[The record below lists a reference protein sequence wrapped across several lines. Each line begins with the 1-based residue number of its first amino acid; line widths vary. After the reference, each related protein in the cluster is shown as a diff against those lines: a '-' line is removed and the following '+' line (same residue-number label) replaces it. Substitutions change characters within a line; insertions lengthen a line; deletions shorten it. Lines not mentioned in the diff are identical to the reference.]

1 MNATL
6 TVTLRLAALAALA
19 TLAAC
24 IQAEE
29 IDPMMK
35 QAKYKAYAPNPM
47 FADGRAMRT
56 PPANTIA
63 REKRLGMTALISGV
77 DKSGKT
83 ITNFPLTLTPGHLA
97 TGRAKYNVH
106 CAVCH
111 GLAGDSKGLVSNQ
124 MSLRAPPSLHEKV
137 ALTNGHLYEVIANGF
152 GLMGGYAPDLTVEE
166 RWATVAYVRA
176 LQTTRLGKL
185 DDVPPAI
192 RAQLEKETP

>member
-1 MNATL
+1 MNAALTKTTL
-6 TVTLRLAALAALA
+6 LAALAALGL
-19 TLAAC
+19 TSAC
-24 IQAEE
+24 LQAED

-63 REKRLGMTALISGV
+63 REKRLGSTELVSGV
-77 DKSGKT
+77 DASGKT
-83 ITNFPLTLTPGHLA
+83 ITNFPLTLTPSHLA
-97 TGRAKYNVH
+97 LGRAKYEIH

-124 MSLRAPPSLHEKV
+124 MALRAPPSLHQKI
-137 ALTNGHLYEVIANGF
+137 ALTNGHIYEVIANGF

-166 RWATVAYVRA
+166 RWAVVAYVRA

-185 DDVPPAI
+185 EDVPAAA
-192 RAQLEKETP
+192 RAELAKETP